1 MLRYRGKKLA
11 LNIVKEL
18 DSFPKVQEEIYEPS
32 TYSNVIRK
40 IIIKIINLHIF
51 LSSLLKNV
59 VHLCLIFLSI

>member
-1 MLRYRGKKLA
+1 MRNNEFHMNIILLQIIKMLRYRGKKLA

-40 IIIKIINLHIF
+40 I
-51 LSSLLKNV
+51 S
-59 VHLCLIFLSI
+59 

>member
-32 TYSNVIRK
+32 TYSNVICK
-40 IIIKIINLHIF
+40 IFIKKKLIIYLN
-51 LSSLLKNV
+51 N
-59 VHLCLIFLSI
+59 

>member
-32 TYSNVIRK
+32 TYSNVICK
-40 IIIKIINLHIF
+40 MIKKKCI
-51 LSSLLKNV
+51 
-59 VHLCLIFLSI
+59 CLNSWVIEKK